1 MAPTLPQR
9 WMARVHAALYARSG
23 GVVGHN
29 AGSVP
34 TLVLHTV
41 GRRSGTP
48 REAPLAYGRDGSSYL
63 VTASNWGH
71 DAPPAWLL
79 NLRGP
84 GPSSI
89 QVGSSRLAVTAT
101 EVWPSDPSYA
111 RLWEIV
117 NAVNHGRYR
126 RYAAGTRREIPVV
139 RLDPVDT

>member
-9 WMARVHAALYARSG
+9 LLARVHAALYARSG
-23 GVVGHN
+23 GRVGHD
-29 AGSVP
+29 AGGVP

-41 GRRSGTP
+41 GRRSGLP

-84 GPSSI
+84 GPASI
-89 QVGSSRLAVTAT
+89 QVGSSRLSVTAT
-101 EVWPSDPSYA
+101 EVWPSDPSYP

-117 NAVNHGRYR
+117 NAVNHGQYQ
-126 RYAAGTRREIPVV
+126 RYASGTSRSIPVV
-139 RLDPVDT
+139 RLSPVDT